1 MGSINIDDIYYTIK
15 LNFVNQNTK
24 GLNLKLSTLRRY
36 KKLKKKKKK
45 KNPTSVHG
53 EIPPLSH
60 VDL

>member
-45 KNPTSVHG
+45 KKSYF
-53 EIPPLSH
+53 SAR
-60 VDL
+60 